1 MTVLLALSG
10 MLCAASPQAQQ
21 TDANGVPTLVEV
33 YWQWSRMV
41 SVPGLT
47 NIVVLDPEIAKAEP
61 AMDGLQI
68 YGLERGETVVLG
80 YLHDKPV
87 SIRVRVVPRPMAV
100 IAPSLLRHQGEMA
113 QGLFGSTVQL
123 SNAGGQT
130 TTAVVSNFNWTQ
142 PAGSDGRLFV
152 NTQVEDND
160 FVGGHAFNIRD
171 RKST

>member
-41 SVPGLT
+41 SVPALT
-47 NIVVLDPEIAKAEP
+47 NVVVLDPEIAKVEP

-87 SIRVRVVPRPMAV
+87 SIRVRVIPGRLLRFHLPCCDARARWRKACSARRCRFPTAPARPPRP
-100 IAPSLLRHQGEMA
+100 
-113 QGLFGSTVQL
+113 
-123 SNAGGQT
+123 
-130 TTAVVSNFNWTQ
+130 W
-142 PAGSDGRLFV
+142 
-152 NTQVEDND
+152 
-160 FVGGHAFNIRD
+160 
-171 RKST
+171 